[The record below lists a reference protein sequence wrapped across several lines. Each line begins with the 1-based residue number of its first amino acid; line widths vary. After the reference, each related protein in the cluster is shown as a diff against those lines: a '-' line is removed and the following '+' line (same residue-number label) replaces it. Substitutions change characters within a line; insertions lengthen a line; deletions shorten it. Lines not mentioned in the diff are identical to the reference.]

1 MVINMKILD
10 LNKPVAELIKE
21 YPEVKDI
28 MIELGFKAISQNLE
42 SMGQIVTIPKGSK
55 IKNIPLDK
63 IIKKFEDEGF
73 EVINNEKSDINKQK
87 ANNPS
92 ERVELLK
99 SYIKR
104 LSNGEPLENI
114 QEEFKDNFR
123 HVSAKEIAKAEQT
136 LIGEGFDLNEVQRL
150 CDVHAALFHD
160 MTDAERMEMLET
172 EMELGKQEANS
183 MLGEDEDSEGASK
196 AAEYMKIKGHPINV
210 LVLENNKI
218 NLLVNEIEE
227 DLNNGKSALDI
238 RKKLKILKNITK
250 HYGKK
255 DELIFPLLKDE
266 YNFPGPSDVMW
277 GVEDEILDTLSGII
291 HETEGKEEDIKKL
304 LKRIKEMVYK
314 EENIL
319 FPLCAEYFKKEEWI
333 EIARDF
339 DVYGPCLIDEIPKWD
354 EVSENIKYTTVNDDK
369 INLPGGVISLKQL
382 RAVLNLLPVEI
393 TIIDENDINRFFD
406 EGEKLFERPHIALNR
421 KVYACHPKK
430 VEPVVRG
437 LIEDFKSGKRDSMH
451 VLGSKK
457 HQKVLINYYA
467 LRDEEDNYLGTMEAV
482 LPLEKIIDTLNND
495 NKDSIKH

>member
-1 MVINMKILD
+1 MKTLD

-28 MIELGFKAISQNLE
+28 MVELGFKAISQNLQ
-42 SMGQIVTIPKGSK
+42 SMGQIITIPKGSK

-73 EVINNEKSDINKQK
+73 EVINKGEPEVNKEK
-87 ANNPS
+87 ANNSS

-99 SYIKR
+99 SYITR

-136 LIGEGFDLNEVQRL
+136 LIEEGFNLNDVQRL
-150 CDVHAALFHD
+150 CDVHSALFHE
-160 MTDAERMEMLET
+160 MTDSERMEMLEA
-172 EMELGKQEANS
+172 EMELGKQDVKNLEN
-183 MLGEDEDSEGASK
+183 ENNEGVNKS
-196 AAEYMKIKGHPINV
+196 AEYMKIEGHPINV
-210 LVLENNKI
+210 LILENNEI
-218 NLLVNEIEE
+218 SSLVNNIEK
-227 DLNNGKSALDI
+227 DLDDGKSALDV
-238 RKKLKILKNITK
+238 RKNLKVLKNITK
-250 HYGKK
+250 HYSKK
-255 DELIFPLLKDE
+255 DNLLFPLLKGE

-291 HETEGKEEDIKKL
+291 HETEGKEEEIKKV
-304 LKRIKEMVYK
+304 LKRIKEMIYK

-319 FPLCAEYFKKEEWI
+319 FPLCAEYFKKEEWV

-339 DVYGPCLIDEIPKWD
+339 NEYGPCLINEIPKWD
-354 EVSENIKYTTVNDDK
+354 EINENTEITEVNNDK
-369 INLPGGVISLKQL
+369 IYLPGGTITLKQL
-382 RAVLNLLPVEI
+382 RVVLNLLPVEI

-406 EGEKLFERPHIALNR
+406 EGEKLFERPHIALN
-421 KVYACHPKK
+421 KEVYSCHPKK
-430 VEPVVRG
+430 VEPVVRS

-451 VLGSKK
+451 VLGSKR

-467 LRDEEDNYLGTMEAV
+467 LRDEENNYLGTMEAV
-482 LPLEKIIDTLNND
+482 LPLESIINILND
-495 NKDSIKH
+495 DKKGPVDY